1 MRTGFYSPLPPANT
15 GVADYSAALIEA
27 MRRIGRVDV
36 NPVDSD
42 VRLYHL
48 GNNPLHREIYR
59 RALEQPGVIVLH
71 DAVLHHFLLGFLKK
85 EQYVDKFVYNYGE
98 WMRDAAQEL
107 WCGRARSAATCEYFR
122 HPMLKRIV
130 EASSGV
136 VVHNPGAA
144 AMVLLHC
151 PGARVF
157 EIPHLFCA
165 SAATLGVDRLKDRL
179 GLGPHHFVFGVF
191 GYLRESKRLMPV
203 LRAFRRMRRAQPNA
217 ALLVVGS
224 FASADLERAAG
235 PLLASP
241 GVICTGSMPQNEF
254 DALISLVNVCI
265 NLRHPAAGE
274 TSGIAI
280 RAMGTGK
287 AVILTDTPETSRFP
301 ENTCLRIAVGPDEE
315 RTLAALMLWLAQ
327 YPAAAREIGSR
338 AASYIGREHNLERIA
353 RLYWEAL
360 GYNLAMAKET
370 PTDER

>member
-1 MRTGFYSPLPPANT
+1 VRTGFYSPLPPANT
-15 GVADYSAALIEA
+15 GVADYSASLIEA
-27 MRRIGRVDV
+27 MREFGRVDV
-36 NPVDSD
+36 NPAEAD

-48 GNNPLHREIYR
+48 GNNSLHREIYR
-59 RALEQPGVIVLH
+59 RALEQQGVIVLH
-71 DAVLHHFLLGFLKK
+71 DAMLHHFLLGFLSR
-85 EQYVDKFVYNYGE
+85 ERYIDEFVYNYGE

-107 WCGRARSAATCEYFR
+107 WGGRARSAATREYFR
-122 HPMLKRIV
+122 YPMLKRIV
-130 EASSGV
+130 EASTGV

-144 AMVLLHC
+144 AVVGLHC

-157 EIPHLFCA
+157 EIPHLYCA
-165 SAATLGVDRLKDRL
+165 PAATIGVGQLKDRL
-179 GLGPHHFVFGVF
+179 GLRPNQFLFGIF

-203 LRAFRRMRRAQPNA
+203 LRAFRLVRRAQPDA
-217 ALLVVGS
+217 ALLIAGS
-224 FASADLERAAG
+224 FASADLERAAE

-241 GVICTGSMPQNEF
+241 GVIYTGSTPQNEF
-254 DALISLVNVCI
+254 DSLISLVKVCI

-274 TSGIAI
+274 TSGVAI
-280 RAMGTGK
+280 RAMGAGK

-301 ENTCLRIAVGPDEE
+301 ENTCLRIAADPDEE

-327 YPAAAREIGSR
+327 NPTAAREIGCR
-338 AASYIGREHNLERIA
+338 AASYIEREHNLERVA